1 MERGCLGMLK
11 SSSFDFS
18 SIITRII
25 RIGNKQELQMQV
37 IEREEQSSPRK
48 TVLTSFH
55 PGQEVSF
62 ILMIIIILMTT
73 MWKVY
78 ATIFALK
85 DL

>member
-1 MERGCLGMLK
+1 
-11 SSSFDFS
+11 
-18 SIITRII
+18 
-25 RIGNKQELQMQV
+25 MQV